1 MGRPPWLMSGR
12 TSGWENKRV
21 TVWAPEDERFRNAA
35 WALEMLVMT
44 CGPILMS
51 QAPLMRVRQ
60 QGIFGRRCAW
70 CNATQEDSIT
80 IVRSEAKASCAMF
93 VYVEAPDINDLFE
106 CVEVRVRRKID
117 SCHVVLPE

>member
-1 MGRPPWLMSGR
+1 MGRPSWLMSGR

-51 QAPLMRVRQ
+51 QAPLMRVCQ
-60 QGIFGRRCAW
+60 QGILAAGVLGVMPSKKTRSPSFAVRQRPAVPCLSLSKRLISMTSS
-70 CNATQEDSIT
+70 NASKYGLGK
-80 IVRSEAKASCAMF
+80 R
-93 VYVEAPDINDLFE
+93 
-106 CVEVRVRRKID
+106 
-117 SCHVVLPE
+117 